1 MAVDEQALPFV
12 FRVLEGVLAKEPLQ
26 AGQPPGQIVLSGRAL
41 PQGEVTLEGDQREKT
56 TWYPGNPEASQQ
68 VGGPIEMPTMMSG
81 VWKDRYVGAG
91 QAVALMRAFDDIRR
105 RGPLLE
111 VSWGAGI
118 LSAQGGDQVGDP
130 FTRRGI
136 LKKAKFSFPYPQWC
150 RWELTFSWRGLG
162 DLTAAP
168 VMASGILD
176 PREGL
181 ANTSGALDDLA
192 DAVAAFR
199 GFAHTRLVGLPAQ
212 VFARMQDY
220 MDAANDAA
228 DAIKGAAGAADRLGT
243 FQGAAPV
250 VGALRNGVDA
260 ANSMRLLVEALD
272 PSRLAASDGAMEI
285 LNIRSNM
292 LLLLGHSDRARDA
305 CLQAVESLSRSSAPD
320 VIGEVR
326 PSAGTDLRDIAR
338 AFYDGDPDGWT
349 EIAEYNDLPTSEVP
363 MPPSGPSDQSGE
375 PLQIPRRGLGGGL
388 AGGC

>member
-12 FRVLEGVLAKEPLQ
+12 FRVLEGVLAGEVLQ
-26 AGQPPGQIVLSGRAL
+26 AGQPPGQIVLADRAL
-41 PQGEVTLEGDQREKT
+41 PQGDVTIEGDQREKT

-68 VGGPIEMPTMMSG
+68 VIGPVELPSTMSG
-81 VWKDRYVGAG
+81 VWKDRYLGNG
-91 QAVALMRAFDDIRR
+91 QAVALMRAFDDVRR
-105 RGPLLE
+105 RGPLME

-118 LSAQGGDQVGDP
+118 LSSQGVDQVGDP

-168 VMASGILD
+168 VMATGVVN

-181 ANTSGALDDLA
+181 ADTAGALDDLA

-212 VFARMQDY
+212 VFSRMQDY
-220 MDAANDAA
+220 MDAANDAS
-228 DAIKGAAGAADRLGT
+228 DAIKGASAAATRLGT

-250 VGALRNGVDA
+250 LGALRNGVDA

-292 LLLLGHSDRARDA
+292 LLLLGHCDRSRDA
-305 CLQAVESLSRSSAPD
+305 CLQAVETLSRTAAPD

-326 PSAGTDLRDIAR
+326 PPAGTDLREIAR
-338 AFYDGDPDGWT
+338 AFYGDPDGWT

-363 MPPSGPSDQSGE
+363 MPASGPSDQSGE
-375 PLQIPRRGLGGGL
+375 PIQVPRRGLAGGL